1 MTVLLECYLCARG
14 EWTAEKIKI
23 MNKELLKKLQIQAG
37 GSHYPSI
44 NPEMQLSFAR
54 QLVEECIDAVRNTDT
69 RHAYTTYDKAL
80 IDATIERSIRSIK
93 EKFNHNVV

>member
-1 MTVLLECYLCARG
+1 
-14 EWTAEKIKI
+14 

-54 QLVEECIDAVRNTDT
+54 QIVDECIDAVRNTDT
-69 RHAYTTYDKAL
+69 RHAYTTFDKSL
-80 IDATIERSIRSIK
+80 IDATIERSIMSIR
-93 EKFNHNVV
+93 EKFDHHGI